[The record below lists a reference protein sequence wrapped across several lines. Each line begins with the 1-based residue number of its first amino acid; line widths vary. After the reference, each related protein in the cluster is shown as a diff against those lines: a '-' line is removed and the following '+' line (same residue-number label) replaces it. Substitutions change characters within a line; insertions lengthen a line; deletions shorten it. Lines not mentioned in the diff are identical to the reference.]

1 MRALRTNGLDNPY
14 PFEFAK
20 KFIEH
25 GAREERRT
33 EKICN
38 KIKWLSYQTPTVL
51 DEMLDVLLD
60 GFWPADCRKSTVFIE
75 LIVIVKESLGGVGA
89 GEGNR
94 TLVISLE
101 GCCSTIE
108 LHPQE
113 AEILE
118 NFPVSLQFKSAKNR
132 RLIVNHNLRPSCKL
146 LSIGA

>member
-60 GFWPADCRKSTVFIE
+60 VFYQKNGY
-75 LIVIVKESLGGVGA
+75 LRQGKTSLRLLL
-89 GEGNR
+89 GEG
-94 TLVISLE
+94 S
-101 GCCSTIE
+101 C
-108 LHPQE
+108 
-113 AEILE
+113 
-118 NFPVSLQFKSAKNR
+118 
-132 RLIVNHNLRPSCKL
+132 LR
-146 LSIGA
+146 